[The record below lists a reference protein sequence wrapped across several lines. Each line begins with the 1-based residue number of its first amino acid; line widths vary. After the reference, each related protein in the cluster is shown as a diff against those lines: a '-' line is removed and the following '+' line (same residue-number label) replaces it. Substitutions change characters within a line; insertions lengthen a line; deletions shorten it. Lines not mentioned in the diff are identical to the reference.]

1 MQKISLYESGLI
13 DMKLFTVG
21 PVEMHDNILE
31 MGKEQLPYFR
41 TNEFSEVM
49 KNIGK
54 NLKKALNAN
63 EKSKVSILTASGTA
77 AMEAAVCNSLTK
89 DDKILII
96 SGGSFGHRFAEI
108 CKCYEIHYDELELE
122 FPSKLTEDMLKQY
135 DNKGYTA
142 LLVNTH
148 ETSIGQLY
156 NIDMLSEFCQRNNM
170 YLIAD
175 AISTFLSDPIDMDK
189 QKIDLLILSSQK
201 GLALAPG
208 LSFIVASERIV
219 NERIMKT
226 KKNFM
231 YLNLVDHF
239 RDMERGQTP
248 YTPAVGII
256 LQLNERLNNIIDQ
269 GVDNV
274 IAHSKELADDFRNRC
289 KELPIEI
296 PEFNKSNA
304 LTPIVFPNKNAK
316 EIFSIMKDRYGIYL
330 TPSGGE
336 IGEKL
341 LRVGHIGD
349 LTIEDNIDLINKLKE
364 VLV

>member
-1 MQKISLYESGLI
+1 
-13 DMKLFTVG
+13 MKLFTVG
-21 PVEMHDNILE
+21 PVEMHENILD

-41 TNEFSEVM
+41 TSEFSQLM
-49 KNIGK
+49 KNIER
-54 NLKKALNAN
+54 NFKKVLNAKDN
-63 EKSKVSILTASGTA
+63 SKIAILTASGTA

-89 DDKILII
+89 NDKALVI

-108 CKCYEIHYDELELE
+108 CKCYGLTYDELKLE

-135 DNKGYTA
+135 ENRGYTV
-142 LLVNTH
+142 LLVNIH

-156 NIDMLSEFCQRNNM
+156 DINMLSEFCQRNNM

-219 NERIMKT
+219 NQRIMKI

-256 LQLNERLNNIIDQ
+256 IQLDERLRNIVDQ
-269 GVDNV
+269 GVDSV
-274 IAHSKELADDFRNRC
+274 IEHCKELADDFRKRC
-289 KELPIEI
+289 KDLPVEI
-296 PEFNKSNA
+296 PSFNKSNA

-316 EIFSIMKDRYGIYL
+316 EIFNIMKDKYGIYL

-336 IGEKL
+336 LGEKL
-341 LRVGHIGD
+341 LRVGHIGN
-349 LTIEDNIDLINKLKE
+349 LTIEDNIDLISKLKE
-364 VLV
+364 VLM